1 MQRTHSYPARP
12 VRVREAVGL
21 SRWRGFLV
29 FLLLAMAAPIPAWA
43 AIGFVAAVDGRVDLL
58 RQGEAVWSAAR
69 LDADIEVGDTLRTG
83 LNSAV
88 KVVLVDDTVLGLGED
103 TELVI
108 DNLVIGPEAL
118 TEPSVLRQLRGQVR
132 TRVGEAFGGTTRI
145 EIHTPTAI
153 MGVKG
158 TEGTT
163 RVDGLLPSAD
173 PSGVDGPASRPE
185 EAGGQEISTLVRNWE
200 GGITA
205 AMLEGAHVD
214 VPPGQCRIVYR
225 DRMGEAA
232 QCPDDFAPVRSP
244 GPPPSDWA
252 HVQADLLVGDG
263 LPPVSAG
270 IDALDV
276 GDAVGSALL
285 IEPPDPVLEDRTDAD
300 AFAGEDFDPFAGV
313 DFGGMPGGSDPP

>member
-1 MQRTHSYPARP
+1 
-12 VRVREAVGL
+12 
-21 SRWRGFLV
+21 
-29 FLLLAMAAPIPAWA
+29 
-43 AIGFVAAVDGRVDLL
+43 
-58 RQGEAVWSAAR
+58 
-69 LDADIEVGDTLRTG
+69 
-83 LNSAV
+83 
-88 KVVLVDDTVLGLGED
+88 
-103 TELVI
+103 
-108 DNLVIGPEAL
+108 
-118 TEPSVLRQLRGQVR
+118 
-132 TRVGEAFGGTTRI
+132 
-145 EIHTPTAI
+145 
-153 MGVKG
+153 
-158 TEGTT
+158 
-163 RVDGLLPSAD
+163 
-173 PSGVDGPASRPE
+173 
-185 EAGGQEISTLVRNWE
+185 
-200 GGITA
+200 
-205 AMLEGAHVD
+205 MLEGAHVD